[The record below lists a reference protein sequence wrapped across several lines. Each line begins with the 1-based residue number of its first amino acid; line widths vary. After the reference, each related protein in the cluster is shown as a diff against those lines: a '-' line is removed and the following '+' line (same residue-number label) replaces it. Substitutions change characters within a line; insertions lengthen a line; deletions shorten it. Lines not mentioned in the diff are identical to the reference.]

1 MIIDAHLDLAMNA
14 LMGKRDLRADLAT
27 LRAAEARGGPTGP
40 AGLGTAM
47 VTLPEMRACRM
58 AVSCA
63 TLIAR
68 VANDGSMISYPTQEV
83 AGASARGQLAYYRLL
98 EQVGVLRVLDSLA
111 ALNEHL
117 AAWEALPD
125 TGSAGAL
132 TDPPPLG
139 VIIAMEGADPILGP
153 AEVPAWWRDGL
164 RVVSLAHYG
173 LSTYAHGTGTSGGLT
188 AAGRGLLPALEA
200 AGMILDLTHL
210 ADESWYEALDLFGG
224 PVMASHS
231 NCRALVPGER
241 QSDDAA
247 LRRLIERG
255 GVIGAVLDAW
265 MLAPGWIKGATSNTV
280 VGLAAVVDQIDHV
293 CQLAGNARHAAIG
306 SDLDGGY
313 GWEQC
318 PHDLASIAG
327 LIGLAEMLRARGYG
341 EDDVQNVLWHNW
353 VRLFRDAWGRH
364 GS

>member
-14 LMGKRDLRADLAT
+14 RMERRDLRLDLAA
-27 LRAAEARGGPTGP
+27 LRAAEAARGPGGSG
-40 AGLGTAM
+40 GLGTAM

-68 VANDGSMISYPTQEV
+68 VAHDGATISYPTQEI

-98 EQVGVLRVLDSLA
+98 EQAGLVHILTDVA
-111 ALNEHL
+111 ALDAHL
-117 AAWEALPD
+117 ASWEDLPVGRD
-125 TGSAGAL
+125 GGRS
-132 TDPPPLG
+132 DPPLG
-139 VIIAMEGADPILGP
+139 LIIAMEGADPILGP
-153 AEVPAWWRDGL
+153 EEVPVWWREGL

-173 LSTYAHGTGTSGGLT
+173 LSTYAHGTGTTGGLT
-188 AAGRGLLPALEA
+188 AAGHRLLPALAA
-200 AGMILDLTHL
+200 AGMILDVTHL
-210 ADESWYEALDLFGG
+210 ADQSWNEALDIFSG

-231 NCRALVPGER
+231 NCRSLVPGER

-247 LRRLIERG
+247 LRRLIARG
-255 GVIGAVLDAW
+255 GVIGTALDAW
-265 MLAPGWIKGATSNTV
+265 MLSPNWIKGATSNTV
-280 VGLAAVVDQIDHV
+280 VSLAAVADHIDHV
-293 CQLAGNARHAAIG
+293 CQLAGNALHAAIG

-327 LIGLAEMLRARGYG
+327 LTGLASLLRDRGYSQ
-341 EDDVQNVLWHNW
+341 DDIACILWRNW
-353 VRLFRDAWGRH
+353 ARFFRAAWRGRAP
-364 GS
+364 S